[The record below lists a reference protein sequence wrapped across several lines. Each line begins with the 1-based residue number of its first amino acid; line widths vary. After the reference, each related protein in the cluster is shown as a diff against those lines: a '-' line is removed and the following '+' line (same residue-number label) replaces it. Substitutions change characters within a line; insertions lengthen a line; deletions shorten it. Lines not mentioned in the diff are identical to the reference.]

1 MFCSTGTHKVRCNGA
16 ATKRRWWI
24 VAADHTTKSSKLLS
38 QYMNCFSFALDKLN
52 HCLALT
58 GMSLKK
64 LSPGNFAK
72 LHWPDCDV
80 PGWRTKRSRAFAW
93 NVRDLSM
100 SAAITGRG
108 WTLRADARKP
118 KSRSSKRPII
128 LHLELSLL
136 SAWLAD
142 RWVLEQVR
150 HFDLSQQDWL
160 MLDYPMVAGGY
171 LFIVLGFGTGKA
183 PLSLADTQR
192 GKYIILK
199 QNSR

>member
-1 MFCSTGTHKVRCNGA
+1 MFRSTGTHKVRCNG
-16 ATKRRWWI
+16 
-24 VAADHTTKSSKLLS
+24 ADHTTKSSKLLS
-38 QYMNCFSFALDKLN
+38 QYMNRFSSPSDILIR
-52 HCLALT
+52 CLAVT

-64 LSPGNFAK
+64 LSPATLQK

-108 WTLRADARKP
+108 WTLEADARKP
-118 KSRSSKRPII
+118 KSCSSKRPII
-128 LHLELSLL
+128 LHLELSLP
-136 SAWLAD
+136 SAWRTD

-160 MLDYPMVAGGY
+160 MLDY
-171 LFIVLGFGTGKA
+171 
-183 PLSLADTQR
+183 
-192 GKYIILK
+192 
-199 QNSR
+199 